1 MDRLIKTCV
10 EKAGIPFSDAVRM
23 SSETPAR
30 IMGILDRKGTLE
42 KGKDADI
49 VFYDEN
55 VNLKFVMAYGKII
68 RNDLQ

>member
-1 MDRLIKTCV
+1 
-10 EKAGIPFSDAVRM
+10 M